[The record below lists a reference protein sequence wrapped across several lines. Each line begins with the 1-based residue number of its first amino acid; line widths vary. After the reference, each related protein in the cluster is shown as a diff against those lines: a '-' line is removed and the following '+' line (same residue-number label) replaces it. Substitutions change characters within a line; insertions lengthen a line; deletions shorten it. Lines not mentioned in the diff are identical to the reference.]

1 MSDLL
6 TALSTRHSQYALAGS
21 SKLEDQEIVDLIKK
35 TTSLVPSAFNS
46 QSQRVVVLFGGD
58 HAKLWNVIV
67 KEALRKVA
75 VSDEAFAKTEQK
87 IGSFAGAHGTV
98 LLFDETAITQGLV
111 KKFPLYAANFPLWA
125 QQSIG
130 MLQLSIWTALSEA
143 GLGASLQHYNPLI
156 DDEVHGAFSLP
167 SSWQLLAQMPFG
179 DVITP
184 AQSKPATDVNERV
197 KVFGL

>member
-6 TALSTRHSQYALAGS
+6 TALSTRHSQYALAGT
-21 SKLEDQEIVDLIKK
+21 SKLSDDQIVELVKK

-46 QSQRVVVLFGGD
+46 QSQRVVVLLGED
-58 HAKLWNVIV
+58 HDRLWNVIV

-75 VSDEAFAKTEQK
+75 VSDEAFARTEKK
-87 IGSFAGAHGTV
+87 IGSFAAAHGTV

-125 QQSIG
+125 QQSVG

-156 DDEVHGAFSLP
+156 DDEVHGTFSLP
-167 SSWQLLAQMPFG
+167 KSWQLLAQMPFG
-179 DVITP
+179 DIVTP
-184 AQSKPATDVNERV
+184 AEPKESVDVNERV